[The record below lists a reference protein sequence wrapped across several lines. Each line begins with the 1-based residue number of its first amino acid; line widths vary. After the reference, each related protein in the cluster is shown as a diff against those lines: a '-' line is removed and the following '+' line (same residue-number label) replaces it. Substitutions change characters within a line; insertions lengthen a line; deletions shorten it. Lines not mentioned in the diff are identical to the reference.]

1 MSFFATAAI
10 VAGGA
15 ALGSAAIGAF
25 ASSRAS
31 RAQSQ
36 SADKAT
42 DLSREQY
49 EQTRADQRPFME
61 GGYAAN
67 NRMLELLGIGGNASA
82 AGYGSANKPFS
93 YSDMT
98 ADPGYSFRLS
108 EGLRAMDQTAAARG
122 GLMSGSALK
131 AGQRYGQEMGSQ
143 EYQNAFN
150 RYQINRSN
158 ILNPLQSM
166 MGAGQ
171 TSANTLGNAGATY
184 AGQAGNSIM
193 SGGNA
198 RASGY
203 MGPANAVAG
212 GVGQYVNQMNNQAL
226 MERFFGGGSATGN
239 PGNYGFTGASTL
251 GGIDPNSVG
260 PNW

>member
-1 MSFFATAAI
+1 MSIFATAAI

-15 ALGSAAIGAF
+15 ALGSAALGAF
-25 ASSRAS
+25 ASSKAS
-31 RAQSQ
+31 KAQSQ

-49 EQTRADQRPFME
+49 EQTREDQRPFME
-61 GGYAAN
+61 GGYKAN
-67 NRMLELLGIGGNASA
+67 NRMLELLGIGGDTSA

-108 EGLRAMDQTAAARG
+108 EGLKAMDQTAAARG

-150 RYQINRSN
+150 RYQINRGN
-158 ILNPLQSM
+158 VLGPLQGM
-166 MGAGQ
+166 LGIGQ
-171 TSANTLGNAGATY
+171 SATNQVGQYGSNYAANAGST
-184 AGQAGNSIM
+184 IM

-203 MGPANAVAG
+203 MGPANAISG

-260 PNW
+260 PSW